1 MEPTAIELSTLD
13 HASRLLAQR
22 RASYGVA
29 IQTTVCGQ
37 IQDEWQNLLTKIE
50 FVRASQ
56 PPPPLNLEYRRV
68 AINRRVLSCDEVER
82 LLERLLRE
90 RVLDTGTVHND
101 VRFEKGLS
109 APYQTRWPRSEWST
123 WPADVLILDPAGG
136 QSMPQD
142 GPLISLNAP
151 YFPSLGQVLTELFGI
166 RSQTWLNYFRGQVVI
181 VLGDFRAR
189 IAFLTLARHTLQ
201 VMIEAGTLTTDA
213 LSVKLYAEGH
223 IGALVQETVSSPR
236 RSIEIRLKDQPTHV
250 CVALMCNL
258 TGDTLDEKTF
268 KEGVFSIEPE
278 IIVEA
283 REPELER
290 LIMSGEGETLE
301 FKAKLDKGSPERI
314 AKTAV
319 AFANTVGGRI
329 IFGVDNNSR
338 VVGCEVRGLAD
349 RVTDILRSLCDPPI
363 RCATTVLSHDDKDLL
378 LVEVAAGPDPIRWTG
393 WLSRTTFGARS

>member
-151 YFPSLGQVLTELFGI
+151 YFPP
-166 RSQTWLNYFRGQVVI
+166 W
-181 VLGDFRAR
+181 
-189 IAFLTLARHTLQ
+189 
-201 VMIEAGTLTTDA
+201 
-213 LSVKLYAEGH
+213 
-223 IGALVQETVSSPR
+223 
-236 RSIEIRLKDQPTHV
+236 
-250 CVALMCNL
+250 
-258 TGDTLDEKTF
+258 
-268 KEGVFSIEPE
+268 
-278 IIVEA
+278 
-283 REPELER
+283 
-290 LIMSGEGETLE
+290 
-301 FKAKLDKGSPERI
+301 
-314 AKTAV
+314 
-319 AFANTVGGRI
+319 
-329 IFGVDNNSR
+329 
-338 VVGCEVRGLAD
+338 VR
-349 RVTDILRSLCDPPI
+349 C
-363 RCATTVLSHDDKDLL
+363 
-378 LVEVAAGPDPIRWTG
+378 
-393 WLSRTTFGARS
+393 